1 MNDARGHVLVV
12 DDEKRTCDVICFNV
26 EARGYSVDVALDGDS
41 ALRKVAARIP
51 DLMILDIDMPRV
63 SGWEVLDLLPG
74 DEQMSRIPVVILSGR
89 DSPQDIA
96 TGWNYEILTH
106 FTKPFDMSD
115 LMGFIDRVLGNTDE
129 CDEDGPE

>member
-96 TGWNYEILTH
+96 TGWNSRDPHLLHQALRHE
-106 FTKPFDMSD
+106 
-115 LMGFIDRVLGNTDE
+115 
-129 CDEDGPE
+129 

>member
-1 MNDARGHVLVV
+1 
-12 DDEKRTCDVICFNV
+12 
-26 EARGYSVDVALDGDS
+26 
-41 ALRKVAARIP
+41 
-51 DLMILDIDMPRV
+51 MILDIDMPRV

-96 TGWNYEILTH
+96 TGWNYEILTY